1 MQGSKILPEL
11 NASKV
16 TPTKK
21 RYFLKYLAEFL
32 LKREKFSAKGN
43 FLNSKNVVLVAAPH
57 QSAKDEY
64 FMFLIVMAMNIKICY
79 LSAKWTMRR
88 LPVPFLKPKDIDKQG
103 IPWPLGWLQEII
115 FRKFGAIPVER
126 KEKAGQYNSVVKEL
140 EKHDGFVLIVTPE
153 GRFDPSR
160 FRSSFLYIARE
171 LDAQVMPVQ
180 IDYEKRRFTLLPALD
195 IEGTEEE
202 VINRLRSLFDGIK
215 GKHSRFEA

>member
-11 NASKV
+11 NASKL

-32 LKREKFSAKGN
+32 LKREEFSAKGN

-202 VINRLRSLFDGIK
+202 VINRLRTLFDGIK
-215 GKHSRFEA
+215 GRHSRFEA

>member
-11 NASKV
+11 NASKL

-126 KEKAGQYNSVVKEL
+126 KEKAGQYNSVVEEL

-160 FRSSFLYIARE
+160 FRSSFLYIARQ
-171 LDAQVMPVQ
+171 LDAEVMPVQ

-195 IEGTEEE
+195 TQGTEEE

-215 GKHSRFEA
+215 GKHSRFGA

>member
-32 LKREKFSAKGN
+32 LKREQFSAKGN

-126 KEKAGQYNSVVKEL
+126 KEKAGQYNSVVEEL

-202 VINRLRSLFDGIK
+202 VINRLRTLFDGIK
-215 GKHSRFEA
+215 GRHSRFEA

>member
-1 MQGSKILPEL
+1 MQGSKTLPEL
-11 NASKV
+11 NASEL

-32 LKREKFSAKGN
+32 LKREEFSAKGN

-126 KEKAGQYNSVVKEL
+126 KEKAGQYNSVVEEL

-180 IDYEKRRFTLLPALD
+180 IDYDKRRFTLLPALD

>member
-11 NASKV
+11 NASKL

-215 GKHSRFEA
+215 GRHSRFEA

>member
-11 NASKV
+11 NASEL

-32 LKREKFSAKGN
+32 LKREEFSAKGN

-126 KEKAGQYNSVVKEL
+126 KEKAGQYNSVVEEL

-202 VINRLRSLFDGIK
+202 VINRLRSLFVGVK

>member
-11 NASKV
+11 NASKL

-103 IPWPLGWLQEII
+103 VPWPLGWLQEII

-215 GKHSRFEA
+215 GKNSRFEA

>member
-11 NASKV
+11 NASKL

-32 LKREKFSAKGN
+32 LKREEFSAKGN

-202 VINRLRSLFDGIK
+202 VINRLRTLFDGIK
-215 GKHSRFEA
+215 GRQSRFEA

>member
-11 NASKV
+11 NASKL

-32 LKREKFSAKGN
+32 LKREEFSAKGN

-202 VINRLRSLFDGIK
+202 VINRLRTLFDGIK
-215 GKHSRFEA
+215 GRHSRFQA

>member
-1 MQGSKILPEL
+1 MQSSKALPEL
-11 NASKV
+11 KVSKF
-16 TPTKK
+16 TPIKK
-21 RYFLKYLAEFL
+21 RYFLKYIAEFL
-32 LKREKFSAKGN
+32 LKRENFSAKGN
-43 FLNSKNVVLVAAPH
+43 FLENKNVVLVAAPH

-126 KEKAGQYNSVVKEL
+126 KEKAGQYNSVIEEL
-140 EKHDGFVLIVTPE
+140 KKRDGFVLIVTPE
-153 GRFDPSR
+153 GRFAPSR
-160 FRSSFLYIARE
+160 FRSSFLYVARE
-171 LDAQVMPVQ
+171 LGAEVMPVQ
-180 IDYEKRRFTLLPALD
+180 IDYEKRCFTLLPALN
-195 IEGTEEE
+195 IEGTEQE
-202 VINRLRSLFDGIK
+202 VIKRLRLLFHGIK

>member
-1 MQGSKILPEL
+1 M
-11 NASKV
+11 
-16 TPTKK
+16 
-21 RYFLKYLAEFL
+21 
-32 LKREKFSAKGN
+32 
-43 FLNSKNVVLVAAPH
+43 
-57 QSAKDEY
+57 
-64 FMFLIVMAMNIKICY
+64 
-79 LSAKWTMRR
+79 
-88 LPVPFLKPKDIDKQG
+88 PFLKPKDIDKQG

-126 KEKAGQYNSVVKEL
+126 KEKAGQYNSVVEEL

>member
-11 NASKV
+11 NASKL

-32 LKREKFSAKGN
+32 LKREEFSAKGN

-126 KEKAGQYNSVVKEL
+126 KEKEGQYNSVVKEL

-202 VINRLRSLFDGIK
+202 VISRLRSLFDGIK

>member
-11 NASKV
+11 NASEL

-32 LKREKFSAKGN
+32 LKREEFSAKGN

-126 KEKAGQYNSVVKEL
+126 KEKAGQYNSVVEEL

-202 VINRLRSLFDGIK
+202 VINRLRTLFDGIK

>member
-11 NASKV
+11 NASKL

-103 IPWPLGWLQEII
+103 MPWPLGWLQEII

-126 KEKAGQYNSVVKEL
+126 KEGAGQYNSVVKEL
-140 EKHDGFVLIVTPE
+140 AKHDGFVLIVTPE

-171 LDAQVMPVQ
+171 LDAEVMPVQ

-202 VINRLRSLFDGIK
+202 VISRLRSLFDGIK

>member
-11 NASKV
+11 NASKL

-103 IPWPLGWLQEII
+103 MPWPLGWLQEII

-126 KEKAGQYNSVVKEL
+126 KEGAGQYNSVVKEL

-171 LDAQVMPVQ
+171 LDAEVMPVQ

-202 VINRLRSLFDGIK
+202 VISRLRSLFDGIK

>member
-1 MQGSKILPEL
+1 MQGSKTLPEL
-11 NASKV
+11 NASEL

-32 LKREKFSAKGN
+32 LKREEFSAKGN

-202 VINRLRSLFDGIK
+202 VINRLRTLFDGIK
-215 GKHSRFEA
+215 GRHSRFEA

>member
-11 NASKV
+11 NASEL

-32 LKREKFSAKGN
+32 LKREEFSAKGN

-126 KEKAGQYNSVVKEL
+126 KEKAGQYGSVVEEL

-202 VINRLRSLFDGIK
+202 VINRLRTLFDGIK
-215 GKHSRFEA
+215 GRHSRFEA

>member
-1 MQGSKILPEL
+1 MHGSKALPEL
-11 NASKV
+11 KASKL

-21 RYFLKYLAEFL
+21 RYFLIYIDEFL
-32 LKREKFSAKGN
+32 LKKENFSAKGN
-43 FLNSKNVVLVAAPH
+43 FLENKNVVLVAAPH

-103 IPWPLGWLQEII
+103 VPWPFGWLQEII

-126 KEKAGQYNSVVKEL
+126 KEKSGQYKSVIEEL
-140 EKHDGFVLIVTPE
+140 KKQDGFVLIVTPE

-171 LDAQVMPVQ
+171 LNAEVMPVQ
-180 IDYEKRRFTLLPALD
+180 IDYEKRCFTLLPALN
-195 IEGTEEE
+195 IEGSEEE
-202 VINRLRSLFDGIK
+202 VIKRLRLLFHGIK
-215 GKHSRFEA
+215 GNRSRFEA

>member
-11 NASKV
+11 NASKL

-64 FMFLIVMAMNIKICY
+64 FMFLIFMAMNIKICY

-202 VINRLRSLFDGIK
+202 VINRLRTLFDGIK
-215 GKHSRFEA
+215 GRHSRFEA

>member
-11 NASKV
+11 NASKL

-32 LKREKFSAKGN
+32 LKREQFSAKGN

-126 KEKAGQYNSVVKEL
+126 KEKAGQYNSVVEEL

>member
-11 NASKV
+11 NASEL

-126 KEKAGQYNSVVKEL
+126 KEGAGQYNSVVKEL

-171 LDAQVMPVQ
+171 LDAEVMPVQ

-202 VINRLRSLFDGIK
+202 VISRLRSLFDGIK

>member
-1 MQGSKILPEL
+1 MTS
-11 NASKV
+11 
-16 TPTKK
+16 K
-21 RYFLKYLAEFL
+21 RYFLKYLSEIL
-32 LKREKFSAKGN
+32 LKTEKFSSKGN
-43 FLNSKNVVLVAAPH
+43 FLNRKNVVLVAAPH

-202 VINRLRSLFDGIK
+202 VINRLRTLFDGIK
-215 GKHSRFEA
+215 GRHSRFEA

>member
-1 MQGSKILPEL
+1 MQSSKALPEL
-11 NASKV
+11 KVSKF
-16 TPTKK
+16 TPIKK
-21 RYFLKYLAEFL
+21 RYFLRYIAEFL

-43 FLNSKNVVLVAAPH
+43 FLESKNVVLVAAPH

-126 KEKAGQYNSVVKEL
+126 KEKAGQYNSVIEEL
-140 EKHDGFVLIVTPE
+140 KKRDGFVLIVTPE

-160 FRSSFLYIARE
+160 FRSSFLYVARE
-171 LDAQVMPVQ
+171 LGAEVMPVQ
-180 IDYEKRRFTLLPALD
+180 IDYEKRCFTLLPALN
-195 IEGTEEE
+195 IEGTEQE
-202 VINRLRSLFDGIK
+202 VIKRLRLLFHGIK

>member
-11 NASKV
+11 NASEL

-32 LKREKFSAKGN
+32 LKREEFSAKGN

>member
-11 NASKV
+11 NASKLA
-16 TPTKK
+16 PTKK

-32 LKREKFSAKGN
+32 LKREEFSAKGN

-126 KEKAGQYNSVVKEL
+126 KEKAGQYNSVVEEL

-160 FRSSFLYIARE
+160 FRSSFLYFARE

-202 VINRLRSLFDGIK
+202 VINRLRTLFDGIK
-215 GKHSRFEA
+215 GRHSRFEA

>member
-11 NASKV
+11 NASKL

-126 KEKAGQYNSVVKEL
+126 KEKAGQYNSVVEEL

-202 VINRLRSLFDGIK
+202 VINRLRSL
-215 GKHSRFEA
+215 KHQEAEK

>member
-11 NASKV
+11 NASEL

-32 LKREKFSAKGN
+32 LKREEFSAKGN

-126 KEKAGQYNSVVKEL
+126 KEIAGQYNSVVKEL

-202 VINRLRSLFDGIK
+202 VINRLRTLFDGIK
-215 GKHSRFEA
+215 GRHSRFEA

>member
-11 NASKV
+11 NASKL

-115 FRKFGAIPVER
+115 YRKFGAIPVER

-202 VINRLRSLFDGIK
+202 VINRLRTLFDGIK

>member
-11 NASKV
+11 NASEL

-126 KEKAGQYNSVVKEL
+126 KEKGGQYNSVVKEL

-202 VINRLRSLFDGIK
+202 VINRLRTLFDGIK
-215 GKHSRFEA
+215 GRHSRFEA

>member
-1 MQGSKILPEL
+1 MQSSKVLPEL
-11 NASKV
+11 KV
-16 TPTKK
+16 SNFTPIKK
-21 RYFLKYLAEFL
+21 RYFLRYVAEFL
-32 LKREKFSAKGN
+32 LKRENFSAKGN
-43 FLNSKNVVLVAAPH
+43 FLESKNVVLVAAPH

-126 KEKAGQYNSVVKEL
+126 KEKAGQYNSVIEEL
-140 EKHDGFVLIVTPE
+140 KKRDGFVLIVTPE

-160 FRSSFLYIARE
+160 FRSSFLYVARE
-171 LDAQVMPVQ
+171 LGAEVMPVQ
-180 IDYEKRRFTLLPALD
+180 IDYEKRCFTLLPALN
-195 IEGTEEE
+195 IEGTEQE
-202 VINRLRSLFDGIK
+202 VIKRLRLLFHGIK

>member
-11 NASKV
+11 NASKL

-126 KEKAGQYNSVVKEL
+126 KEGAGQYNSVVKEL

-171 LDAQVMPVQ
+171 LDAEVMPVQ

>member
-11 NASKV
+11 NASKL

-32 LKREKFSAKGN
+32 LKREEFSAKGN

-126 KEKAGQYNSVVKEL
+126 KEKAGQYNSVVEEL

-215 GKHSRFEA
+215 GKNSRFEA

>member
-1 MQGSKILPEL
+1 MQSSKVLPEL
-11 NASKV
+11 KV
-16 TPTKK
+16 SNFTPIKK
-21 RYFLKYLAEFL
+21 RYFLRYVAEFL
-32 LKREKFSAKGN
+32 LKRENFSAKGN
-43 FLNSKNVVLVAAPH
+43 FLESKNVVLVAAPH

-126 KEKAGQYNSVVKEL
+126 KEKAGQYNSVIEEL
-140 EKHDGFVLIVTPE
+140 KKRDGFVLIVTPE

-160 FRSSFLYIARE
+160 FRSSFLYVARE
-171 LDAQVMPVQ
+171 LGAEVMPVQ
-180 IDYEKRRFTLLPALD
+180 IDYEKRCFTLLPALN
-195 IEGTEEE
+195 IEGTEQE
-202 VINRLRSLFDGIK
+202 VIKRLRLLFHGIK
-215 GKHSRFEA
+215 GKHSRFES

>member
-11 NASKV
+11 NASKL

-126 KEKAGQYNSVVKEL
+126 KEKAGQYNSVVEEL

-180 IDYEKRRFTLLPALD
+180 IDYEKRRFTLLPALN

-202 VINRLRSLFDGIK
+202 VINRLRTLFDGIK
-215 GKHSRFEA
+215 GRHSRFEA

>member
-11 NASKV
+11 NASKL

-43 FLNSKNVVLVAAPH
+43 FLNSKNVVLAAAPH

-202 VINRLRSLFDGIK
+202 VINRLRTLFDGIK
-215 GKHSRFEA
+215 GRHSRFEA

>member
-1 MQGSKILPEL
+1 MLCIDRFFSLDRQIFI
-11 NASKV
+11 
-16 TPTKK
+16 KK
-21 RYFLKYLAEFL
+21 RYFLRYIAEFL
-32 LKREKFSAKGN
+32 LKRENFSAKGN
-43 FLNSKNVVLVAAPH
+43 FLESKNVVLVAAPH

-79 LSAKWTMRR
+79 LSAKWPMRR

>member
-1 MQGSKILPEL
+1 MPGSKILPEL
-11 NASKV
+11 NASKL

-202 VINRLRSLFDGIK
+202 VINRLRTLFDGIK
-215 GKHSRFEA
+215 GRHSRFEA

>member
-11 NASKV
+11 NASKL

-103 IPWPLGWLQEII
+103 TPWPLGWLQEII

-202 VINRLRSLFDGIK
+202 VINRLRTLFDGIK
-215 GKHSRFEA
+215 GRHSRFEA